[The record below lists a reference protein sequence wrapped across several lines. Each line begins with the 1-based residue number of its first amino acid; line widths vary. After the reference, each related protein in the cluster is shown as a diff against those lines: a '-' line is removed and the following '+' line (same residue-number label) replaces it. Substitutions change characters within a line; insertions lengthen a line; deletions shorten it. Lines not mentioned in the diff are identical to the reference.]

1 MPLCMNTGK
10 HADVLPLKSD
20 LPDCLMSLLRY
31 VCNSAQFSNLPF
43 QNLPLESLGKNFAIL
58 LFDVKA

>member
-20 LPDCLMSLLRY
+20 LPDGLMSFLRY
-31 VCNSAQFSNLPF
+31 VCNSAQFSNLSF
-43 QNLPLESLGKNFAIL
+43 QNPPLESLGKTFAVL
-58 LFDVKA
+58 LFDVKE

>member
-1 MPLCMNTGK
+1 MNTGK
-10 HADVLPLKSD
+10 HADVLHLKSD

-43 QNLPLESLGKNFAIL
+43 QNPPLESLGKNFAIL